1 MGLRALGPE
10 PSAAGRRMAS
20 EEGSTQ
26 MRDRAGQVRVWVVR
40 VAIGFVLVVVLA
52 VIAMAAIQLER

>member
-1 MGLRALGPE
+1 
-10 PSAAGRRMAS
+10 MAS